1 MKAEPR
7 FPPLLSASAVSAP
20 DTARAAAVRAAAA
33 GRLGAGDVLWA
44 RNTAFAELAI
54 VLEPEVTLERA
65 QQMLPLV
72 HVALGDALGLLAP
85 PQLPITWRW
94 PFAIEVNAAKAGE
107 AFLDAAPCAPGAVPA
122 WLVVGFSLRL
132 LHDDRTHEPGE
143 TPDVTS
149 LREEGAG
156 DVERNALLEAF
167 AGFFLTRLDTW
178 TDRGFR
184 PIHDEWLY
192 RASGRESPITFP
204 TPEGSL
210 RGTLLG
216 LDEAVGAI
224 VKPIDGGPARVLA
237 LGHALARAGASP

>member
-20 DTARAAAVRAAAA
+20 DTARAAAIRGAAA
-33 GRLGAGDVLWA
+33 GKLGAGDVVWS
-44 RNTAFAELAI
+44 RHTAIAEMAI
-54 VLEPEVTLERA
+54 VLEPDVAFEKA

-72 HVALGDALGLLAP
+72 QVALGDALGLLAP

-94 PFAIEVNAAKAGE
+94 PFAIEVNGAKAGE
-107 AFLDAAPCAPGAVPA
+107 AFISAAACALDAVPD
-122 WLVVGFSLRL
+122 WLVVGFALRL
-132 LHDDRTHEPGE
+132 LHDDRTREPGE
-143 TPDVTS
+143 TPDLTT

-156 DVERNALLEAF
+156 DVDRNALLEAF

-192 RASGRESPITFP
+192 RASGREVPVDFVTSQ
-204 TPEGSL
+204 GSV

-216 LDEAVGAI
+216 LDEAAGAI
-224 VKPIDGGPARVLA
+224 VKLDDGGPTRVLA
-237 LGHALARAGASP
+237 LRDAVAHTGTAP